1 MLDGG
6 WYINGKQVRQFEESF
21 AAFCSVKHAV
31 GVGNGTD
38 AIEVALRALGIGK
51 GGLVFTVS
59 HTAVA
64 TVAAIECAG
73 ATPVLVDV
81 DPVTYTMSPESLA
94 KALEA
99 ARAGRYPGKPA
110 AVLPVHLYGCCAD
123 LDAIRAVAGDLPLIE
138 DCAQAHGAAYK
149 GRPAGSTGIAG
160 TFSFYPTKNLGAVG
174 DGGCV
179 VTSDDALAERIRS
192 VREYGWRTHY
202 LSSEPGINTRLDELQ
217 AAFLNV
223 LLPELPA
230 GAPSGCLPGQ
240 RGARAGRPARYRGA
254 HAAHPQPA
262 HVSRTLRGRRRCRR
276 RSRPRCRFLSDQGAC
291 MSSDTSGKPTI
302 TGLVLTYNGE
312 RLLGKCL
319 ESLAFCD
326 AVIVVDSFSSDATES
341 IAREHGATFVQ
352 HPWSGALPQF
362 EYALGLVETDWVVSL
377 DQDEICSEPL
387 RDAILAALP
396 GAPAD
401 LCGFTPARRS
411 WYYDRFLKHSG
422 WYPDRLLRVFR
433 RNGVHF
439 TQSGA
444 HEHIDPNG
452 RTRELDGDIL
462 HYPYK
467 HFREHLDKINSY
479 AQQGADD
486 LAARGKKGGLALGV
500 LHGIGRFLRIYL
512 LKKGFLDGKAG
523 FINAVHGA
531 FYAFLKYVRVD
542 EGNWGFPYNH
552 R

>member
-1 MLDGG
+1 
-6 WYINGKQVRQFEESF
+6 
-21 AAFCSVKHAV
+21 
-31 GVGNGTD
+31 
-38 AIEVALRALGIGK
+38 
-51 GGLVFTVS
+51 
-59 HTAVA
+59 
-64 TVAAIECAG
+64 
-73 ATPVLVDV
+73 
-81 DPVTYTMSPESLA
+81 
-94 KALEA
+94 
-99 ARAGRYPGKPA
+99 
-110 AVLPVHLYGCCAD
+110 
-123 LDAIRAVAGDLPLIE
+123 
-138 DCAQAHGAAYK
+138 
-149 GRPAGSTGIAG
+149 
-160 TFSFYPTKNLGAVG
+160 
-174 DGGCV
+174 
-179 VTSDDALAERIRS
+179 
-192 VREYGWRTHY
+192 
-202 LSSEPGINTRLDELQ
+202 
-217 AAFLNV
+217 
-223 LLPELPA
+223 
-230 GAPSGCLPGQ
+230 
-240 RGARAGRPARYRGA
+240 
-254 HAAHPQPA
+254 
-262 HVSRTLRGRRRCRR
+262 
-276 RSRPRCRFLSDQGAC
+276 
-291 MSSDTSGKPTI
+291 MSSDTSGKPGI

-312 RLLGKCL
+312 RLLGNCL
-319 ESLAFCD
+319 KSLAFCD
-326 AVIVVDSFSSDATES
+326 AVIVVDSFSTDATES

-362 EYALGLVETDWVVSL
+362 EYALGLVGTEWVISL

-387 RDAILAALP
+387 RDAILNALP

-401 LCGFTPARRS
+401 LCGYYPARRS
-411 WYYDRFLKHSG
+411 WYYDRFLKYSG

-467 HFREHLDKINSY
+467 DFREHLDKINSY

-523 FINAVHGA
+523 FVNALHGA

>member
-1 MLDGG
+1 
-6 WYINGKQVRQFEESF
+6 
-21 AAFCSVKHAV
+21 
-31 GVGNGTD
+31 
-38 AIEVALRALGIGK
+38 
-51 GGLVFTVS
+51 
-59 HTAVA
+59 
-64 TVAAIECAG
+64 
-73 ATPVLVDV
+73 
-81 DPVTYTMSPESLA
+81 
-94 KALEA
+94 
-99 ARAGRYPGKPA
+99 
-110 AVLPVHLYGCCAD
+110 
-123 LDAIRAVAGDLPLIE
+123 
-138 DCAQAHGAAYK
+138 
-149 GRPAGSTGIAG
+149 
-160 TFSFYPTKNLGAVG
+160 
-174 DGGCV
+174 
-179 VTSDDALAERIRS
+179 
-192 VREYGWRTHY
+192 
-202 LSSEPGINTRLDELQ
+202 
-217 AAFLNV
+217 
-223 LLPELPA
+223 
-230 GAPSGCLPGQ
+230 
-240 RGARAGRPARYRGA
+240 
-254 HAAHPQPA
+254 
-262 HVSRTLRGRRRCRR
+262 
-276 RSRPRCRFLSDQGAC
+276 

-452 RTRELDGDIL
+452 AHAGTRRRHPALSLQTFPGTFGQDQLLCPAGG
-462 HYPYK
+462 
-467 HFREHLDKINSY
+467 RRSR
-479 AQQGADD
+479 GARQKGRPRPRR
-486 LAARGKKGGLALGV
+486 AARHRAV
-500 LHGIGRFLRIYL
+500 PPYL
-512 LKKGFLDGKAG
+512 PAQKGFLDGKAG

>member
-1 MLDGG
+1 MTPSSS
-6 WYINGKQVRQFEESF
+6 WTR
-21 AAFCSVKHAV
+21 SVP
-31 GVGNGTD
+31 
-38 AIEVALRALGIGK
+38 
-51 GGLVFTVS
+51 
-59 HTAVA
+59 
-64 TVAAIECAG
+64 
-73 ATPVLVDV
+73 TPRN
-81 DPVTYTMSPESLA
+81 PSP
-94 KALEA
+94 
-99 ARAGRYPGKPA
+99 
-110 AVLPVHLYGCCAD
+110 
-123 LDAIRAVAGDLPLIE
+123 
-138 DCAQAHGAAYK
+138 
-149 GRPAGSTGIAG
+149 GSTA
-160 TFSFYPTKNLGAVG
+160 
-174 DGGCV
+174 
-179 VTSDDALAERIRS
+179 
-192 VREYGWRTHY
+192 
-202 LSSEPGINTRLDELQ
+202 
-217 AAFLNV
+217 
-223 LLPELPA
+223 
-230 GAPSGCLPGQ
+230 
-240 RGARAGRPARYRGA
+240 
-254 HAAHPQPA
+254 
-262 HVSRTLRGRRRCRR
+262 R
-276 RSRPRCRFLSDQGAC
+276 RSCSIPGAEPSP
-291 MSSDTSGKPTI
+291 SSNTPSASSKPI
-302 TGLVLTYNGE
+302 G
-312 RLLGKCL
+312 C
-319 ESLAFCD
+319 FP
-326 AVIVVDSFSSDATES
+326 S
-341 IAREHGATFVQ
+341 IK
-352 HPWSGALPQF
+352 
-362 EYALGLVETDWVVSL
+362 
-377 DQDEICSEPL
+377 DEICSEPL

>member
-1 MLDGG
+1 
-6 WYINGKQVRQFEESF
+6 
-21 AAFCSVKHAV
+21 
-31 GVGNGTD
+31 
-38 AIEVALRALGIGK
+38 
-51 GGLVFTVS
+51 
-59 HTAVA
+59 
-64 TVAAIECAG
+64 
-73 ATPVLVDV
+73 
-81 DPVTYTMSPESLA
+81 
-94 KALEA
+94 
-99 ARAGRYPGKPA
+99 
-110 AVLPVHLYGCCAD
+110 
-123 LDAIRAVAGDLPLIE
+123 
-138 DCAQAHGAAYK
+138 
-149 GRPAGSTGIAG
+149 
-160 TFSFYPTKNLGAVG
+160 
-174 DGGCV
+174 
-179 VTSDDALAERIRS
+179 
-192 VREYGWRTHY
+192 
-202 LSSEPGINTRLDELQ
+202 
-217 AAFLNV
+217 
-223 LLPELPA
+223 
-230 GAPSGCLPGQ
+230 
-240 RGARAGRPARYRGA
+240 
-254 HAAHPQPA
+254 
-262 HVSRTLRGRRRCRR
+262 
-276 RSRPRCRFLSDQGAC
+276 

-486 LAARGKKGGLALGV
+486 LAARGKKGGLVLGV

-512 LKKGFLDGKAG
+512 LKKGFLGKAG

>member
-1 MLDGG
+1 MKRGG
-6 WYINGKQVRQFEESF
+6 N
-21 AAFCSVKHAV
+21 HA
-31 GVGNGTD
+31 
-38 AIEVALRALGIGK
+38 
-51 GGLVFTVS
+51 
-59 HTAVA
+59 
-64 TVAAIECAG
+64 
-73 ATPVLVDV
+73 
-81 DPVTYTMSPESLA
+81 
-94 KALEA
+94 
-99 ARAGRYPGKPA
+99 
-110 AVLPVHLYGCCAD
+110 
-123 LDAIRAVAGDLPLIE
+123 
-138 DCAQAHGAAYK
+138 Q
-149 GRPAGSTGIAG
+149 
-160 TFSFYPTKNLGAVG
+160 
-174 DGGCV
+174 
-179 VTSDDALAERIRS
+179 
-192 VREYGWRTHY
+192 
-202 LSSEPGINTRLDELQ
+202 
-217 AAFLNV
+217 
-223 LLPELPA
+223 
-230 GAPSGCLPGQ
+230 
-240 RGARAGRPARYRGA
+240 
-254 HAAHPQPA
+254 
-262 HVSRTLRGRRRCRR
+262 
-276 RSRPRCRFLSDQGAC
+276 
-291 MSSDTSGKPTI
+291 
-302 TGLVLTYNGE
+302 
-312 RLLGKCL
+312 
-319 ESLAFCD
+319 
-326 AVIVVDSFSSDATES
+326 
-341 IAREHGATFVQ
+341 
-352 HPWSGALPQF
+352 
-362 EYALGLVETDWVVSL
+362 
-377 DQDEICSEPL
+377 
-387 RDAILAALP
+387 AALP

>member
-1 MLDGG
+1 
-6 WYINGKQVRQFEESF
+6 
-21 AAFCSVKHAV
+21 
-31 GVGNGTD
+31 
-38 AIEVALRALGIGK
+38 
-51 GGLVFTVS
+51 
-59 HTAVA
+59 
-64 TVAAIECAG
+64 
-73 ATPVLVDV
+73 
-81 DPVTYTMSPESLA
+81 
-94 KALEA
+94 
-99 ARAGRYPGKPA
+99 
-110 AVLPVHLYGCCAD
+110 
-123 LDAIRAVAGDLPLIE
+123 
-138 DCAQAHGAAYK
+138 
-149 GRPAGSTGIAG
+149 
-160 TFSFYPTKNLGAVG
+160 
-174 DGGCV
+174 
-179 VTSDDALAERIRS
+179 
-192 VREYGWRTHY
+192 
-202 LSSEPGINTRLDELQ
+202 
-217 AAFLNV
+217 
-223 LLPELPA
+223 
-230 GAPSGCLPGQ
+230 
-240 RGARAGRPARYRGA
+240 
-254 HAAHPQPA
+254 
-262 HVSRTLRGRRRCRR
+262 
-276 RSRPRCRFLSDQGAC
+276 

-500 LHGIGRFLRIYL
+500 LHGMAALVRRHPYGRDGGAAIHPLRKVHDIGAGVVVIGQLPAYLVHLHIAQPVVVQDLPGDLRRRAAPHAAHLGIFGIGGLYPEL
-512 LKKGFLDGKAG
+512 
-523 FINAVHGA
+523 
-531 FYAFLKYVRVD
+531 R
-542 EGNWGFPYNH
+542 P
-552 R
+552 

>member
-99 ARAGRYPGKPA
+99 AARAVIRANPPPCCRYTSTDA
-110 AVLPVHLYGCCAD
+110 APIWMRSAPSRGICHSSKTAHRPT
-123 LDAIRAVAGDLPLIE
+123 ARPIRAVP
-138 DCAQAHGAAYK
+138 
-149 GRPAGSTGIAG
+149 PGSTGIAG

-230 GAPSGCLPGQ
+230 KNAKRRALAELYRRELSGVP
-240 RGARAGRPARYRGA
+240 
-254 HAAHPQPA
+254 
-262 HVSRTLRGRRRCRR
+262 
-276 RSRPRCRFLSDQGAC
+276 
-291 MSSDTSGKPTI
+291 
-302 TGLVLTYNGE
+302 GLVLPTIP
-312 RLLGKCL
+312 
-319 ESLAFCD
+319 D
-326 AVIVVDSFSSDATES
+326 AVEPVYHLYVVQCPDRDEVQRRLRDRGVGTAVHYPFPVHLQDAYRGSVALAPDGLPLPRRSCRASSACPCIPNSPRPT
-341 IAREHGATFVQ
+341 
-352 HPWSGALPQF
+352 ALPSP
-362 EYALGLVETDWVVSL
+362 EPVRDVVSSL
-377 DQDEICSEPL
+377 TKE
-387 RDAILAALP
+387 RA
-396 GAPAD
+396 
-401 LCGFTPARRS
+401 
-411 WYYDRFLKHSG
+411 
-422 WYPDRLLRVFR
+422 
-433 RNGVHF
+433 
-439 TQSGA
+439 
-444 HEHIDPNG
+444 
-452 RTRELDGDIL
+452 
-462 HYPYK
+462 
-467 HFREHLDKINSY
+467 
-479 AQQGADD
+479 
-486 LAARGKKGGLALGV
+486 
-500 LHGIGRFLRIYL
+500 
-512 LKKGFLDGKAG
+512 
-523 FINAVHGA
+523 
-531 FYAFLKYVRVD
+531 
-542 EGNWGFPYNH
+542 
-552 R
+552 

>member
-1 MLDGG
+1 
-6 WYINGKQVRQFEESF
+6 
-21 AAFCSVKHAV
+21 
-31 GVGNGTD
+31 
-38 AIEVALRALGIGK
+38 
-51 GGLVFTVS
+51 
-59 HTAVA
+59 
-64 TVAAIECAG
+64 
-73 ATPVLVDV
+73 
-81 DPVTYTMSPESLA
+81 
-94 KALEA
+94 
-99 ARAGRYPGKPA
+99 
-110 AVLPVHLYGCCAD
+110 
-123 LDAIRAVAGDLPLIE
+123 
-138 DCAQAHGAAYK
+138 
-149 GRPAGSTGIAG
+149 
-160 TFSFYPTKNLGAVG
+160 
-174 DGGCV
+174 
-179 VTSDDALAERIRS
+179 
-192 VREYGWRTHY
+192 
-202 LSSEPGINTRLDELQ
+202 
-217 AAFLNV
+217 
-223 LLPELPA
+223 
-230 GAPSGCLPGQ
+230 
-240 RGARAGRPARYRGA
+240 
-254 HAAHPQPA
+254 
-262 HVSRTLRGRRRCRR
+262 
-276 RSRPRCRFLSDQGAC
+276 

-542 EGNWGFPYNH
+542 VGKYGVQVQGLLKKAAALDIRTICPLHGPQLSGEALAGEKQIGIDPHTVSKICAEIADVVDMGLEVALVIGGGNIFRGLSASAEGMDRSSADYMGMLATVLNALAVQDALEKTGHPTRVLSAIAMQEVCEPYVRRRAMRHLEKGRVIICAAGTGNPYFTTDTAAALRGMELKCDAIIKATKVDGVYDKDPMKH
-552 R
+552 DDAVMFKHLSYEETLRRHLKVMDSTAITLAQENQVPIIVCNMFNGSIKKVVTGENPGTTVEGD